1 MIGDHDS
8 SRGTRHT
15 ILRSLLVAVAVLTCH
30 LAMHGEAVDSL
41 YVTYQKSTKTEKT
54 ETANKL
60 FYHLRQA
67 EINDTLIRFN
77 KSDKPAVLD
86 AKVHYWMSQYYF
98 NQGKYDAALT
108 EGNLSR
114 ELLAKIDDPH
124 LKSHVLGNIAEI
136 QYRIGNYDE
145 ALKTT
150 HEAYKLDSELD
161 DENLI
166 SRDLN
171 VLAMVYLAVQQP
183 GLGICSIERAIA
195 IERNHK
201 NTDKLA
207 TSLGRASELYL
218 LNNEIDKAMAAID
231 EAHNLDQQAGRA
243 VETAIRLVQKGAVL
257 ERLSKHLEAKAHT
270 EQALP
275 VLEHARS
282 FYALAMAYNQLGRI
296 ESQLNNN
303 TQAIALYKKALEYS
317 IQNNSLLTERDA
329 EHGLWETMRESN
341 PTVALLHLERY
352 TTLNDSILSHSISA
366 QAHAM
371 DATNPHMELAELNEK
386 SQRFDNLVKWG
397 GFFLL
402 LLLLLMVAAI
412 FLAWRRNRA
421 ALRIQRQTEETRA
434 RFFNNITNELQTP
447 LTVVMNAGQQLLE
460 SGKVNADES
469 KHLGNMIV
477 SHGER
482 MLTLVNQLIDIDG
495 VQSAINKP
503 DAKRGD
509 IVMFIGML
517 VNNFNEIA
525 HQKLITLEFNCP
537 VQSLTVVFLP
547 DYIRKIVHSLI
558 ANAISFTPRNGSV
571 TVQLTPLESDRL
583 QLIVAD
589 TGKGIPPNEQKHIFN
604 PFDQSHNDEDD
615 GVSTGVKLSLV
626 KQLVLSMNG
635 TINVDTESGKGTTF
649 TIEFPVQIALRH
661 DHNETELTH
670 SIAEKRIRQTRDG
683 NTKQNPLVFIVE
695 NNENIAFFIAS
706 LLQKKYELRFAR
718 DGREALQNAQDL
730 VPDLIITDI
739 VMPVMGGKELI
750 SKIRNDS
757 SLCHIPIIALTANM
771 SEQERISCFKIGA
784 DNVLVKP
791 FNSSELQIIV
801 DKLIKQRYTMR
812 EQFLKT
818 SNDMTDNTQAKP
830 MSKADMEFISKLV
843 DVIHV
848 QMAKD
853 DIDMEHVAAA
863 LSLSR
868 KQLRTRVMAITGM
881 TPVAYVLQ
889 VRLNYA
895 RRMIAADNTSLTE
908 IASKCGFQNL
918 SHFSKVFKQQFGVS
932 PLQFRKN
939 MDDVPIAKNS

>member
-1 MIGDHDS
+1 MIGDHDTS
-8 SRGTRHT
+8 HSTRHT
-15 ILRSLLVAVAVLTCH
+15 ILRSLLVAVAVLACH
-30 LAMHGEAVDSL
+30 LTTMGTAVDSL
-41 YVTYQKSTKTEKT
+41 YFIYQKSIKTGKT

-60 FYHLRQA
+60 FQQLRQTD
-67 EINDTLIRFN
+67 INDTPIHFN
-77 KSDKPAVLD
+77 KSDKSAVLD
-86 AKVHYWMSQYYF
+86 AKVHYWMSEYYF
-98 NQGKYDAALT
+98 SQGKYEPALT
-108 EGNLSR
+108 EGNLAR
-114 ELLAKIDDPH
+114 ELVARIDDTH
-124 LKSHVLGNIAEI
+124 LKSHVLGNIAKI
-136 QYRIGNYDE
+136 KYHVGNYDD

-150 HEAYKLDSELD
+150 LEAYTLDKELN

-166 SRDLN
+166 SRDLFA
-171 VLAMVYLAVQQP
+171 LARIYLAVQQP
-183 GLGICSIERAIA
+183 GLGIGPIERAIA
-195 IERNHK
+195 IERNHES
-201 NTDKLA
+201 TDKLA
-207 TSLGRASELYL
+207 ATLGIASELYL
-218 LNNEIDKAMAAID
+218 LNNEFDKAVATID
-231 EAHNLDQQAGRA
+231 EAYSLDHQAGRT
-243 VETAIRLVQKGAVL
+243 VETAIRLVQKAAVL
-257 ERLSKHLEAKAHT
+257 EGLSKLNEAQALIK
-270 EQALP
+270 QALP
-275 VLEHARS
+275 VLEQAKS
-282 FYALAMAYNQLGRI
+282 TYVLAMAYNQLGSI
-296 ESQLNNN
+296 ESQLNNDS
-303 TQAIALYKKALEYS
+303 QAIAFYKKALEYS
-317 IQNNSLLTERDA
+317 IQNGCPLTERAA

-371 DATNPHMELAELNEK
+371 GANNPNMELAELNEK
-386 SQRFDNLVKWG
+386 SQRFDNMVKWG

-402 LLLLLMVAAI
+402 LLLLLMVGAI

-421 ALRIQRQTEETRA
+421 ALRIQRQTEESRA

-469 KHLGNMIV
+469 MHLGNMIV

-495 VQSAINKP
+495 VQSDINKP
-503 DAKRGD
+503 DAIRGD

-517 VNNFNEIA
+517 VNNFAEIA
-525 HQKLITLEFNCP
+525 HQKLITLEFDSP
-537 VQSLTVVFLP
+537 VNSLTVNFIP
-547 DYIRKIVHSLI
+547 DHIRKIVHGLI
-558 ANAISFTPRNGSV
+558 AKAINFTPRSGTV
-571 TVQLTPLESDRL
+571 TVQLTPLENDRL
-583 QLIVAD
+583 RLIVSD
-589 TGKGIPPNEQKHIFN
+589 TGKGIPQEEQERIFK
-604 PFDQSHNDEDD
+604 PFEQSNNGDD
-615 GVSTGVKLSLV
+615 GVSTGVTLSLV

-635 TINVDTESGKGTTF
+635 TINVDSESGKGTTF
-649 TIEFPVQIALRH
+649 TIEFPIQTELH
-661 DHNETELTH
+661 HEPGETELNH
-670 SIAEKRIRQTRDG
+670 HIAEKRIRQTRDG
-683 NTKQNPLVFIVE
+683 SSKHSPLIFIVE

-757 SLCHIPIIALTANM
+757 ALCHIPIIALTANM

-791 FNSSELQIIV
+791 FSSSELQIIA

-830 MSKADMEFISKLV
+830 MSKADMEFINKLV

-853 DIDMEHVAAA
+853 DIDMEHVAVA